1 MGFRAVET
9 FRVWRFRVVRASLD
23 AGFGAEGY
31 SSFFCDFLVQL
42 IRCLGFGV

>member
-9 FRVWRFRVVRASLD
+9 FRVWRFRVVRASL
-23 AGFGAEGY
+23 GAEGY